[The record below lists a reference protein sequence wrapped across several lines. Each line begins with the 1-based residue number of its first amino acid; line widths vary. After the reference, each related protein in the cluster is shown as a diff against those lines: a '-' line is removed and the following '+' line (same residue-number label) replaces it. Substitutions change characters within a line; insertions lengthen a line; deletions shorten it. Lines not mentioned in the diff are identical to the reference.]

1 MTRVILVRHGQTLW
15 NALGKYQ
22 GHTDVPL
29 NEVGIEQARKVAKRL
44 AGENI
49 SAVYASDLSR
59 AKDTAKIIA
68 QKHGL
73 EVETDKKLREMNFG
87 LWEGKTYNQI
97 QEEYPQLVKVWI
109 SDPQLLQIPQGETFS
124 QVQLRAI
131 RALKEIIRRH
141 NINETIVVVAHGLT
155 IISIICAVLEIDL
168 KNMWKIKQGN
178 TGISIIEFY
187 DNNGILTLF
196 NDTHHLSVS

>member
-87 LWEGKTYNQI
+87 LWEGKTYTQI